1 MKLLLISTL
10 IIALLASVSCQSE
23 ADTPETTETTSADT
37 VETTAETTAETAAE
51 TTAETTATNAPDV
64 SSSASDAL
72 PLNDDGSYNCKLD
85 NGVTIVIGSD
95 AETAIATLTD
105 TVGEYVDYMEAPSC
119 VHDGS
124 DKVYTYDGFMVS
136 SSPAA
141 DGSEFITDVTFTS
154 DAVGLD
160 NGIMIGSSG
169 DDVTAAFGENFEE
182 QFGVRKYVSG
192 DITLTITLSDNIV
205 TSMSISKAVE

>member
-1 MKLLLISTL
+1 MKLLLISSL
-10 IIALLASVSCQSE
+10 LLALLASVSCQSE
-23 ADTPETTETTSADT
+23 ADTPETTETTSAET
-37 VETTAETTAETAAE
+37 VETTAETTDE
-51 TTAETTATNAPDV
+51 TTAETTQDTAAATSPDTGAA
-64 SSSASDAL
+64 ASDAL
-72 PLNDDGSYNCKLD
+72 PLNDDGNYSLKLD

-119 VHDGS
+119 VHEGS

>member
-1 MKLLLISTL
+1 MKLLLISSL
-10 IIALLASVSCQSE
+10 LLALLASASCQSE
-23 ADTPETTETTSADT
+23 ADTPETTETTSAET
-37 VETTAETTAETAAE
+37 VETTAETTDE
-51 TTAETTATNAPDV
+51 TTAETAQDTAAATSPDTGAA
-64 SSSASDAL
+64 ASDAL

-85 NGVTIVIGSD
+85 NGVTIVIGSV

-119 VHDGS
+119 VHEGS

-182 QFGVRKYVSG
+182 QFGARKYVSG

>member
-1 MKLLLISTL
+1 MKLLLITTL
-10 IIALLASVSCQSE
+10 LIALLASVSCQSE
-23 ADTPETTETTSADT
+23 ADTSETTETTSADT
-37 VETTAETTAETAAE
+37 VETTAETTVE
-51 TTAETTATNAPDV
+51 TTAETTATNSPDTGAA
-64 SSSASDAL
+64 ASDAL

>member
-10 IIALLASVSCQSE
+10 IIALFASVSCQSE
-23 ADTPETTETTSADT
+23 ADTSETTETTSADT
-37 VETTAETTAETAAE
+37 VETTAKTPAE
-51 TTAETTATNAPDV
+51 TTAETTATHAPDV

-119 VHDGS
+119 VHEGS
-124 DKVYTYDGFMVS
+124 DKVYTYDGFTVS

-205 TSMSISKAVE
+205 TSMSISKAVD